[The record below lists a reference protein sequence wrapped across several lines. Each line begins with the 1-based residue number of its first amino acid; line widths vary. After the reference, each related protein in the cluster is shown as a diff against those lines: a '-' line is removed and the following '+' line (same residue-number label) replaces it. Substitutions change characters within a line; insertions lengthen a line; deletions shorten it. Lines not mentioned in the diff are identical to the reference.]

1 MITTVKA
8 LKDAMESGS
17 QTLEISGELYS
28 DVKKV
33 RDVNKWKFSL
43 AASALTAVIVAAA
56 PAAVFAPIGGP
67 AWVLAAGAAGAALA
81 VMLGISSAN
90 ATIKVAVGLGSMEL
104 LTKLRAAKKVSD
116 SHGTLVLD
124 MGSQK

>member
-43 AASALTAVIVAAA
+43 AASVLTAVIVAAA
-56 PAAVFAPIGGP
+56 PAVVFAPVGGP
-67 AWVLAAGAAGAALA
+67 VWVLAAGAAGATLS
-81 VMLGISSAN
+81 VMLGFSAAN

-104 LTKLRAAKKVSD
+104 LEKLRAAKKVSD
-116 SHGTLVLD
+116 SHGTLVLE